1 MPTPDIE
8 VPNLMK
14 RLISEKVFVSLV
26 LVILSALMTITASP
40 LNAEETKQWQ
50 VGGRLGFDDG
60 RNDEDFN
67 QAEVF
72 FVHLWPL
79 ALGEGTPVSVSIS
92 MEGSAGVISGG
103 STEGFVGALGPG
115 LALALWD
122 DRVLLKAGV
131 SPTIISQDNYGDE
144 DLGGPVQ
151 FTSHIGLAA
160 RVYAGLSVGYRLQHM
175 SNAGLYDK
183 NPGVNLHMIELSWR
197 F

>member
-1 MPTPDIE
+1 MLAALPAIIAMTA
-8 VPNLMK
+8 VPLG
-14 RLISEKVFVSLV
+14 
-26 LVILSALMTITASP
+26 
-40 LNAEETKQWQ
+40 AEEELRRWQ

-72 FVHLWPL
+72 AVHLWPL
-79 ALGEGTPVSVSIS
+79 SVWGEMPLTVAIS
-92 MEGSAGVISGG
+92 LEGSAGVISGG
-103 STEGFVGALGPG
+103 STEGFVGTLGPG
-115 LALALWD
+115 LALVLWE
-122 DRVLLKAGV
+122 DRLLLKAGI
-131 SPTIISQDNYGDE
+131 SPTIISQDEYGDE
-144 DLGGPVQ
+144 DLGGPIQ

-160 RVYAGLSVGYRLQHM
+160 RVYKGLSMGYRFQHM